1 MIKAEWYVDW
11 FNSPYYHLLYNNRN
25 EDEANL
31 FIDNLC
37 NKLELKTNT
46 KIWDLA
52 CGKGR
57 HAIALSKK
65 GYHVIGSDLSENSIL
80 EAKKSSTKNLDFFLH
95 DMRLPF
101 SIKNFDAV
109 FNLFTSLGYFK
120 DINENFFVFKNVS
133 NALNPN
139 GIFVVDFFNAKK
151 VTSSLN
157 KKKIEQ
163 RGPISFG
170 IEKKILNNAIVK
182 HIEFSDNKQHFY
194 FEESVSLLNLND
206 FECFAKQS
214 GFKLLSTFGNYHLEP
229 FDEINSDRLIL
240 IFKKI

>member
-25 EDEANL
+25 EEEANL

-37 NKLELKTNT
+37 NKLKLKINT

-57 HAIALSKK
+57 HAIALSNK
-65 GYHVIGSDLSENSIL
+65 GFNVIGSDLSENSIL

-133 NALNPN
+133 NALNSN
-139 GIFVVDFFNAKK
+139 GMFVVDFLNAQK

-157 KKKIEQ
+157 KKQIEQ
-163 RGPISFG
+163 RGKISFC

-194 FEESVSLLNLND
+194 FEESVSLLNLSD
-206 FECFAKQS
+206 FERFAKQS
-214 GFKLLSTFGNYHLEP
+214 GLKLLSTFGNYHLEP

>member
-65 GYHVIGSDLSENSIL
+65 GYHFIGSDLSENSIL
-80 EAKKSSTKNLDFFLH
+80 EAKKNSTKNLDFFLH

-120 DINENFFVFKNVS
+120 DINENFFV
-133 NALNPN
+133 
-139 GIFVVDFFNAKK
+139 
-151 VTSSLN
+151 
-157 KKKIEQ
+157 
-163 RGPISFG
+163 
-170 IEKKILNNAIVK
+170 
-182 HIEFSDNKQHFY
+182 
-194 FEESVSLLNLND
+194 
-206 FECFAKQS
+206 CF
-214 GFKLLSTFGNYHLEP
+214 
-229 FDEINSDRLIL
+229 
-240 IFKKI
+240 

>member
-1 MIKAEWYVDW
+1 M
-11 FNSPYYHLLYNNRN
+11 
-25 EDEANL
+25 
-31 FIDNLC
+31 
-37 NKLELKTNT
+37 
-46 KIWDLA
+46 
-52 CGKGR
+52 
-57 HAIALSKK
+57 
-65 GYHVIGSDLSENSIL
+65 SENSIL
-80 EAKKSSTKNLDFFLH
+80 EAKKNSTKNLDFFLH

-133 NALNPN
+133 DALNPN

-206 FECFAKQS
+206 FDCFAKQS